1 MQLRL
6 IRESL
11 IVPLTLLAIC
21 SSSFAQKPKTQ
32 PPPLSEAEVKKLE
45 KTRLRPPSGASF
57 YLGPIEG
64 AHPRFSML
72 LTDSNQAFVEETY
85 TVRQLAIIEAVLI
98 EAKKFAH
105 TAEAV
110 GTTTPIVTRF
120 SDKQEPSFMVDVE
133 KMGDKS
139 RFYVTI
145 KAISGRKLT
154 VDTGAVKRGDKEATG
169 LFFTILERIEAARAE
184 AG

>member
-1 MQLRL
+1 MQLR
-6 IRESL
+6 ITREAS

-21 SSSFAQKPKTQ
+21 VSAFAQKPKTQ
-32 PPPLSEAEVKKLE
+32 PPPLSEAEIRKLE
-45 KTRLRPPSGASF
+45 KTRMRPPSGASF

-64 AHPRFSML
+64 AQPRFSML
-72 LTDSNQAFVEETY
+72 LTDSNQAFVEESY

-110 GTTTPIVTRF
+110 GTTTPIITRF
-120 SDKQEPSFMVDVE
+120 SDKQEPSFMVDVQ
-133 KMGDKS
+133 KMGDQS
-139 RFYVTI
+139 RFYITI
-145 KAISGRKLT
+145 KSISGKKLT
-154 VDTGAVKRGDKEATG
+154 VDTGAIKRGDKEATG
-169 LFFTILERIEAARAE
+169 LFFTVLERVQSARAE